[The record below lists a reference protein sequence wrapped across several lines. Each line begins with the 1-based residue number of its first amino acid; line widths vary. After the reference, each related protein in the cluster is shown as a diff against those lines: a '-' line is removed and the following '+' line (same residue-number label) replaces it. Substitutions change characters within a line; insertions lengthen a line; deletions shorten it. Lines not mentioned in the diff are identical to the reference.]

1 MNSRFPLLSTL
12 SLAIRILGLILFLSC
27 MATLI
32 HYDIMWIKLVAL
44 GGVIISVLMEIIGE
58 LVGVAFS
65 IEDNS
70 RRAADNLEK
79 LLELERQRIKK
90 HTFEAKA

>member
-1 MNSRFPLLSTL
+1 
-12 SLAIRILGLILFLSC
+12 
-27 MATLI
+27 
-32 HYDIMWIKLVAL
+32 MWIKLVAL

>member
-1 MNSRFPLLSTL
+1 
-12 SLAIRILGLILFLSC
+12 